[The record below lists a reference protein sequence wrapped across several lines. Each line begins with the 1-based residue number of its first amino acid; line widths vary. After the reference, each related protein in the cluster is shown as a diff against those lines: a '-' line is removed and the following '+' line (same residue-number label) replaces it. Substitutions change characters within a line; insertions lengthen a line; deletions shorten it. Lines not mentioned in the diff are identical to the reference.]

1 MIPRQNRRTRQH
13 QETKA
18 SNIISCHTNRMDKI
32 ILNIVGVAKKTRLI
46 SLMIRS
52 TQEKSY
58 WETTLRYSC
67 PQIELS
73 LEITEKF
80 QKTIHDARNFLKLL
94 LIMHNLFEHL
104 SNFQKGYEEHLPAD
118 KFPNKIAI

>member
-1 MIPRQNRRTRQH
+1 MILSI
-13 QETKA
+13 QE
-18 SNIISCHTNRMDKI
+18 
-32 ILNIVGVAKKTRLI
+32 
-46 SLMIRS
+46 
-52 TQEKSY
+52 ESY
-58 WETTLRYSC
+58 WETTLKYSC

-73 LEITEKF
+73 LEITENS

-94 LIMHNLFEHL
+94 LIMQNLFKHL